1 MKQMIEAGAA
11 AVHFED
17 QLSSAKKCGHLGG
30 KVLVPTQEAIN
41 KLISARLAA
50 DVLGVPSLII
60 ARTDADAADLL
71 TSDIDDRD
79 KKFVT
84 GERTSE
90 GFMS

>member
-1 MKQMIEAGAA
+1 
-11 AVHFED
+11 
-17 QLSSAKKCGHLGG
+17 
-30 KVLVPTQEAIN
+30 
-41 KLISARLAA
+41 LAA

>member
-1 MKQMIEAGAA
+1 
-11 AVHFED
+11 
-17 QLSSAKKCGHLGG
+17 
-30 KVLVPTQEAIN
+30 
-41 KLISARLAA
+41 LAA
-50 DVLGVPSLII
+50 DVLGVPTLII

-90 GFMS
+90 GFYVVKMEWSRESTEDYLTLLTQI